1 MPFPYLKE
9 NDIMEVYSKVTKY
22 TLVGSKPDRYYSL
35 SPVKSSLICL
45 RKDNEIYVFS
55 PESQSE
61 EWNKN
66 RSVYGLDLGKLESI
80 AVFDKDGEYQY
91 LKRWNKDGKLIKDYV
106 KGKHNR
112 HNYGEP
118 IEP

>member
-1 MPFPYLKE
+1 MPIMKDG
-9 NDIMEVYSKVTKY
+9 DIVETFSKVTKY
-22 TLVGSKPDRYYSL
+22 TLVGSNPDRFYYIA
-35 SPVKSSLICL
+35 PKTNLISL
-45 RKDNEIYVFS
+45 RKGNEVYVVF
-55 PESQSE
+55 PELQSE
-61 EWNKN
+61 EWNKT
-66 RSVYGLDLGKLESI
+66 RSVYGLDLGRLESI
-80 AVFDKDGEYQY
+80 AVYDEDGEYQY